1 MTTTLNRIQVTVT
14 EEVAA
19 ALALARQR
27 WPQSSK
33 SELMARLAVIAR
45 SAMEDEAAQRRA
57 IRRRAIDQAKG
68 SFRDTYPDGY
78 LDDLRADWPQ

>member
-1 MTTTLNRIQVTVT
+1 MPTTLNRIQVTVT
-14 EEVAA
+14 EDVAA

-45 SAMEDEAAQRRA
+45 TAMEAESAVRRTA
-57 IRRRAIDQAKG
+57 RRRAIDQAKG
-68 SFRDTYPDGY
+68 SFHDVYSDGY
-78 LDDLRADWPQ
+78 LADLRADWPG